1 MQVPRNQD
9 ELLEQL
15 LDLARL
21 GPRRVILHLLND
33 DIAALDLEMLLLAR
47 RRVRQA
53 QGLAEDGYD
62 ALAHEVQQRAG

>member
-1 MQVPRNQD
+1 
-9 ELLEQL
+9 
-15 LDLARL
+15 
-21 GPRRVILHLLND
+21 
-33 DIAALDLEMLLLAR
+33 MLLLAR